1 MLFLLTLHHDHNLLH
16 HPHPHHQK
24 NDHLLHRHRHRR
36 HCYAQN
42 QPLPLR
48 RYILQRLPGY
58 LNINNKF
65 TVNNQIVLRTM
76 RKIKQN

>member
-1 MLFLLTLHHDHNLLH
+1 MLFLLTLHHHNLLH

-24 NDHLLHRHRHRR
+24 NDHPLHRHRHRR

-42 QPLPLR
+42 QRLPLR

-65 TVNNQIVLRTM
+65 TVNNQIVLKTM